1 MTTPTN
7 TSERSNA
14 TDRIRAVHVRTSGAT
29 MHRRADGAII
39 VRPDEP
45 LEPYSRVLT
54 ERLVEWARRAPDRVF
69 VARRGPDRRWR
80 SITYTETLERVRRIG
95 QALLL
100 RNLTAE
106 RPLAILS
113 ENNFEHLL
121 LMLAGQHVGVP
132 TASIAPAYALVSAD
146 FGKLRHV
153 MSVLTPGAVF
163 VASGS
168 RYRRALEAVVDR
180 NTEVI
185 FGGEPIDWRRATSF
199 QMLAATAPTAAV
211 DEAYAAI
218 KPDDIAKFLFSSG
231 STDIP
236 KAVINTHRM
245 ICSNQQ
251 MILQEFRFLADEP
264 PVILDWLPWNHTAG
278 GNHNI
283 GMALYNGG
291 TFYIDDGKATAAR
304 ATATVENLREIAP
317 TIYFNVPK
325 GYEELLVHL
334 RADRAL
340 REKFF
345 SRLQFMFYAAAGMAQ
360 PLWQAYR
367 DLARDTIGERILM
380 ATGLGATETAPMAIQ
395 WTRDSELT
403 GVIGIPV
410 PGVELKLVPIGAKI
424 EARVK
429 GPSVTPGY
437 WRNAKLTQG
446 AFDEEGYYR
455 FGDAVRFV
463 DPNDINKGLI
473 FDGRFAEDFKMA
485 SGTWVNVG
493 PLRTRIIHHF
503 APYVRDV
510 VIAGHDRDFLAMLV
524 VPDLEACLAIGAASP
539 SAESVEEASP
549 WTEGVERQG
558 FSPALNGPISPGAS
572 APEASAILQH
582 ENVTRVFSNLLESF
596 AAQATGASNRI
607 ERAILLDEP
616 PALDHGEV
624 TDKGSLNQRAILD
637 RRSALVDELYAE
649 NPPPRVLRIRQ
660 S

>member
-1 MTTPTN
+1 MTTPANVPEAPNGTN
-7 TSERSNA
+7 I
-14 TDRIRAVHVRTSGAT
+14 DRVRAVHVRTSGAT
-29 MHRRADGAII
+29 MAARVDGTFII
-39 VRPDEP
+39 RGDEP
-45 LEPYSRVLT
+45 LEAYPRMIT
-54 ERLVEWARRAPDRVF
+54 ERLVDWARRAPERVF
-69 VARRGPDRRWR
+69 VAKRGADGAWR
-80 SITYTETLERVRRIG
+80 SMSYAETLERVRGIG
-95 QALLL
+95 QALLG
-100 RNLTAE
+100 RDLTVE
-106 RPLAILS
+106 HPLAILS

-168 RYRRALEAVVDR
+168 RYRRALEAVVGR
-180 NTEVI
+180 NTEII
-185 FGGEPIDWRRATSF
+185 FGADRIDWRHATPF
-199 QMLAATAPTAAV
+199 DTLAATQPTAAV
-211 DEAYAAI
+211 DAANAAI
-218 KPDDIAKFLFSSG
+218 QPDDIAKFLFSSG

-291 TFYIDDGKATAAR
+291 TFYIDEGKATAAGVA
-304 ATATVENLREIAP
+304 ATIANLREIAP

-367 DLARDTIGERILM
+367 DLARETIGERILM
-380 ATGLGATETAPMAIQ
+380 CTGLGATETAPMAIQ

-437 WRNAKLTQG
+437 WRNPKLTAA

-510 VIAGHDRDFLAMLV
+510 VIAGHDRDFLGMLV
-524 VPDLEACLAIGAASP
+524 VPDLEACRKLASGTAADSV
-539 SAESVEEASP
+539 AE
-549 WTEGVERQG
+549 
-558 FSPALNGPISPGAS
+558 
-572 APEASAILQH
+572 ILRH
-582 ENVTRVFSNLLESF
+582 ENVTCVFTKLLESF
-596 AAQATGASNRI
+596 AAEATGASNRI
-607 ERAILLDEP
+607 ECAILLYEP
-616 PALDHGEV
+616 PALDHGEI

-637 RRSALVDELYAE
+637 HRSALVDELYAD
-649 NPPPRVLRIRQ
+649 NPPARVLRLRRQ
-660 S
+660 SS

>member
-1 MTTPTN
+1 MTTPIQA
-7 TSERSNA
+7 SERPNA
-14 TDRIRAVHVRTSGAT
+14 SDRIRAVHVRTSGAT
-29 MHRRADGAII
+29 MERRADGTFII
-39 VRPDEP
+39 RGDEP
-45 LEPYSRVLT
+45 LEAYPRVIT
-54 ERLVEWARRAPDRVF
+54 ERLVEWARRAPDRIF
-69 VARRGPDRRWR
+69 VAKRGADDAWR
-80 SITYTETLERVRRIG
+80 SMTYAETLERVRRIG
-95 QALLL
+95 QALLE
-100 RNLTAE
+100 RNLTTE
-106 RPLAILS
+106 HPLAILS

-132 TASIAPAYALVSAD
+132 TASIAPAYALVSTD

-168 RYRRALEAVVDR
+168 RYGRALEAVVDR
-180 NTEVI
+180 DTEVI
-185 FGGEPIDWRRATSF
+185 FGAEPIDWRRATLF
-199 QMLAATAPTAAV
+199 ETLAAIAPTAAV
-211 DEAYAAI
+211 DAAHAAI
-218 KPDDIAKFLFSSG
+218 QPDDIAKFLFSSG

-291 TFYIDDGKATAAR
+291 TFYIDEGKATAAGVA
-304 ATATVENLREIAP
+304 ATIANLREIAP

-367 DLARDTIGERILM
+367 DLARETIGERILM
-380 ATGLGATETAPMAIQ
+380 CTGLGATETAPMAIQ

-429 GPSVTPGY
+429 GPSITPGY
-437 WRNAKLTQG
+437 WRNPKLTRA

-524 VPDLEACLAIGAASP
+524 VPDIDSCRALAGGSAAAAR
-539 SAESVEEASP
+539 SAAE
-549 WTEGVERQG
+549 
-558 FSPALNGPISPGAS
+558 
-572 APEASAILQH
+572 ILQH
-582 ENVTRVFSNLLESF
+582 KNVAHAFTELLESF
-596 AAQATGASNRI
+596 AAQSTGASNRI

-616 PALDHGEV
+616 PALDYGEI

-637 RRSALVDELYAE
+637 HRSALVDELYAE
-649 NPPPRVLRIRQ
+649 NPPARVLRLRRQ
-660 S
+660 IS

>member
-7 TSERSNA
+7 TAERSNA
-14 TDRIRAVHVRTSGAT
+14 ADRIRAVHVRTSGAT
-29 MHRRADGAII
+29 MERRADGTFII
-39 VRPDEP
+39 RGDEP
-45 LEPYSRVLT
+45 LEAYPRVIT

-69 VARRGPDRRWR
+69 VAKRGADGAWR
-80 SITYTETLERVRRIG
+80 SMTYAETLERVRRIG
-95 QALLL
+95 QALLGRKL
-100 RNLTAE
+100 NTE
-106 RPLAILS
+106 HPLAILS

-121 LMLAGQHVGVP
+121 LMLAGQHVGVT
-132 TASIAPAYALVSAD
+132 TASIAPAYALVSTD

-153 MSVLTPGAVF
+153 MSVLTPGVVF

-180 NTEVI
+180 DTEVI
-185 FGGEPIDWRRATSF
+185 FGAEPIEWRRATSF
-199 QMLAATAPTAAV
+199 EALEATAPTGAV
-211 DEAYAAI
+211 DTAHAAI
-218 KPDDIAKFLFSSG
+218 QPDDIAKLLFSSG

-291 TFYIDDGKATAAR
+291 TFYIDEGKATAAGVA
-304 ATATVENLREIAP
+304 ATIANLREIAP

-334 RADRAL
+334 RADRVL

-367 DLARDTIGERILM
+367 DLARETIGERILM
-380 ATGLGATETAPMAIQ
+380 CTGLGATETAPMAIQ

-437 WRNAKLTQG
+437 WRNPKLTVG

-503 APYVRDV
+503 ALYVRDV

-524 VPDLEACLAIGAASP
+524 VPDLEACRALAGGALAANSAS
-539 SAESVEEASP
+539 E
-549 WTEGVERQG
+549 
-558 FSPALNGPISPGAS
+558 
-572 APEASAILQH
+572 ILQH
-582 ENVTRVFSNLLESF
+582 EKVARAFTDLLESF

-616 PALDHGEV
+616 PALDHGEI

-637 RRSALVDELYAE
+637 HRSALVDELYAE
-649 NPPPRVLRIRQ
+649 NPPSRVLRLRRQ
-660 S
+660 FS

>member
-1 MTTPTN
+1 MT
-7 TSERSNA
+7 A
-14 TDRIRAVHVRTSGAT
+14 THVSDAAPHDRVRAVHVRTSGAT
-29 MHRRADGAII
+29 MARRADGTFLI
-39 VRPDEP
+39 RGDEP
-45 LEPYSRVLT
+45 LEPYPRVIT
-54 ERLVEWARRAPDRVF
+54 ERLVQWAERAPDRVF
-69 VARRGPDRRWR
+69 VARRGPDGAWR
-80 SITYTETLERVRRIG
+80 TMTYAETLARVRCIA
-95 QALLL
+95 QALLD
-100 RNLTAE
+100 RDLTAE
-106 RPLAILS
+106 HPLAILS
-113 ENNFEHLL
+113 ENTFEHLL

-146 FGKLRHV
+146 FNKLRHV
-153 MSVLTPGAVF
+153 MNVLTPGSVF
-163 VASGS
+163 VGSGS
-168 RYRRALEAVVDR
+168 RYRRALEAVVGRD
-180 NTEVI
+180 TEVI
-185 FGGEPIDWRRATSF
+185 FGADPITWRRAASF
-199 QMLAATAPTAAV
+199 ETLAATEPTAAV
-211 DEAYAAI
+211 DAAHAAI
-218 KPDDIAKFLFSSG
+218 QPDDIAKLLFSSG
-231 STDIP
+231 STDVP

-291 TFYIDDGKATAAR
+291 TFYIDDGKPTAAGV
-304 ATATVENLREIAP
+304 AATVANLREIAP

-325 GYEELLVHL
+325 GYEELLAYL

-360 PLWQAYR
+360 PLWEAYR
-367 DLARDTIGERILM
+367 NLARETIGERILM

-437 WRNAKLTQG
+437 WRNAKLTAA

-473 FDGRFAEDFKMA
+473 YDGRFAEDFKMA

-493 PLRTRIIHHF
+493 PLRIRVIHHF

-510 VIAGHDRDFLAMLV
+510 VITGHDRDFLGMLV
-524 VPDLEACLAIGAASP
+524 VPDLDACRKLADASGAEAPEDKS
-539 SAESVEEASP
+539 
-549 WTEGVERQG
+549 R
-558 FSPALNGPISPGAS
+558 AS
-572 APEASAILQH
+572 ADAAAILQDQS
-582 ENVTRVFSNLLESF
+582 VVRVFTELLESF

-607 ERAILLDEP
+607 ERAILLDVP
-616 PALDHGEV
+616 PALDHGEI
-624 TDKGSLNQRAILD
+624 TDKGSLNQRAILE
-637 RRSALVDELYAE
+637 RRAALVDEIYADT
-649 NPPPRVLRIRQ
+649 PPARVLRLRGR
-660 S
+660 

>member
-1 MTTPTN
+1 MV
-7 TSERSNA
+7 A
-14 TDRIRAVHVRTSGAT
+14 
-29 MHRRADGAII
+29 RADGTFII
-39 VRPDEP
+39 RGDEP
-45 LEPYSRVLT
+45 LEAYPRVIT
-54 ERLVEWARRAPDRVF
+54 ERLVEWARRAPKRVF
-69 VARRGPDRRWR
+69 VAKRGADGAWR
-80 SITYTETLERVRRIG
+80 SLTYAETLERVRRIG
-95 QALLL
+95 QALLG
-100 RNLTAE
+100 RNLTVE
-106 RPLAILS
+106 HPLAILS
-113 ENNFEHLL
+113 ENSFEHLL

-168 RYRRALEAVVDR
+168 RYRRALEAVVGRD
-180 NTEVI
+180 TEII
-185 FGGEPIDWRRATSF
+185 FGADPIDWRRATSF
-199 QMLAATAPTAAV
+199 DTLAATQPTSAV
-211 DEAYAAI
+211 DAAHAAI
-218 KPDDIAKFLFSSG
+218 RPDEIAKFLFSSG

-291 TFYIDDGKATAAR
+291 AFYIDDGKATTAGVAATI
-304 ATATVENLREIAP
+304 ANLREIAP

-334 RADRAL
+334 RVDRAL
-340 REKFF
+340 RDKFF
-345 SRLQFMFYAAAGMAQ
+345 SRLRFMFYAAAGMAQ

-367 DLARDTIGERILM
+367 DLARETIGERILM
-380 ATGLGATETAPMAIQ
+380 CTGLGATETAPMAIQ
-395 WTRDSELT
+395 WPRDSELT

-437 WRNAKLTQG
+437 WRNPKLTAA

-510 VIAGHDRDFLAMLV
+510 VIAGHDRDFLGMLV
-524 VPDLEACLAIGAASP
+524 VPDLEACRKLASGTAADSV
-539 SAESVEEASP
+539 AE
-549 WTEGVERQG
+549 
-558 FSPALNGPISPGAS
+558 
-572 APEASAILQH
+572 ILRH
-582 ENVTRVFSNLLESF
+582 ENVARAFTELLESF
-596 AAQATGASNRI
+596 AADATGASNRI

-616 PALDHGEV
+616 PALDHGEI

-637 RRSALVDELYAE
+637 HRSALVDELYAE
-649 NPPPRVLRIRQ
+649 NPPARVLRLSRP
-660 S
+660 SS